1 MNDKTMAVV
10 KRLLG
15 VVIFA
20 AAISA
25 VVVGQRNIG
34 AQWLGLML
42 LGVAALIALLFFYNQ
57 KYQ

>member
-1 MNDKTMAVV
+1 MNDKTMAVA
-10 KRLLG
+10 KRILG

-20 AAISA
+20 GAISA

-34 AQWLGLML
+34 APWLGLML